1 MRMSMEEER
10 ARQRALQQAAESS
23 NPRIDKEGNNPSP
36 KTEPTATSLSIPGE
50 SAIENTEPSKQLSEA
65 RHEVRSHFISFL
77 KAFR

>member
-1 MRMSMEEER
+1 MSMEEER

-36 KTEPTATSLSIPGE
+36 KTGPTATSLSIPGE
-50 SAIENTEPSKQLSEA
+50 SSAIENTESSKQLSDA